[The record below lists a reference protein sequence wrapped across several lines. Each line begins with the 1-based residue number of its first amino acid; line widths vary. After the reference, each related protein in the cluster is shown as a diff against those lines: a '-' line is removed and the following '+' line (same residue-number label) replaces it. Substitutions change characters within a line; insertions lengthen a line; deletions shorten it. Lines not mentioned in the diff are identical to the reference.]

1 MHSIQCILSV
11 RPRRIEIPCNGHNGK
26 RINHAYTERARMH
39 WKRIKTAVEPITH
52 DHWTLGLWPSTLT
65 GERQQRVTIDDE
77 LLTCEL
83 TCMRM
88 IGKKIEY
95 AYRLTGLLTAVCIQ
109 AGSIGS
115 RYTWSCTERRLPI
128 HILTEPGV
136 WKHNVTLCF
145 HTPDSVSMWIGNRLS
160 VQNQPPRATQPGH
173 PSVV

>member
-1 MHSIQCILSV
+1 MDIMASVSTMHTL
-11 RPRRIEIPCNGHNGK
+11 N
-26 RINHAYTERARMH
+26 ERACIENALRH
-39 WKRIKTAVEPITH
+39 AAVEPITH

-145 HTPDSVSMWIGNRLS
+145 HTPDSVSMWMGNRLS
-160 VQNQPPRATQPGH
+160 VQKHAATQGYSAW
-173 PSVV
+173 PSLCGIGAMSI